1 MQEGCI
7 LKIFNNHKQKIFFR
21 LYTAQLPLDNPNNIA
36 CFIPLRFFSFVK
48 YCKTLFYVNFI
59 VIIPNVPTVKD
70 LHIRI
75 LGNPDWNSTKCMR
88 VYFIIGYFNI
98 KNYVIDDSVTFIS
111 ADQKEKK

>member
-1 MQEGCI
+1 MFYSTE
-7 LKIFNNHKQKIFFR
+7 IFFICEI
-21 LYTAQLPLDNPNNIA
+21 LQN
-36 CFIPLRFFSFVK
+36 K
-48 YCKTLFYVNFI
+48 LFYVNFI